1 MKTILAFSGSLSA
14 DSINHRL
21 VEYTASLLPLHRVQV
36 IRLSDFEAP
45 LYRKELETA
54 NGIPEGIQRLR
65 KLFDGADAFIVSTPE
80 YNSSIPAGFKNT
92 IDWLSRME
100 GKVFQQKPV
109 LLMATSM
116 GGRGGRSVL
125 DHLTPIIPF
134 WGAQLIGPFSLPKF
148 GDNFQ
153 NEGIVEAE
161 LKSRLNDL
169 ILELQGAL
177 GS

>member
-21 VEYTASLLPLHRVQV
+21 VEYTALQLPTLRVQV

-54 NGIPEGIQRLR
+54 SGIPESIQRLR
-65 KLFDGADAFIVSTPE
+65 KLFDGADAFIISTPE

-109 LLMATSM
+109 LLMAKSP
-116 GGRGGRSVL
+116 GPRGGRSVL
-125 DHLTPIIPF
+125 DHLTPILPF
-134 WGAQLIGPFSLPKF
+134 WGANLVGTFSLPKF
-148 GDNFQ
+148 NENFSDGKIA
-153 NEGIVEAE
+153 NHE
-161 LKSRLNDL
+161 LSAQLNGL
-169 ILELQGAL
+169 IKKIELAL
-177 GS
+177 V